1 MPRAG
6 AGRNDWRMREPMQG
20 QTGATD
26 VPDDDQRTERSASN
40 DYDRV
45 DECSDAS
52 FPASD
57 PPGWWSG
64 PST

>member
-1 MPRAG
+1 MSEEMQAEAAAAIVPRADPPTEQPAG
-6 AGRNDWRMREPMQG
+6 A
-20 QTGATD
+20 A
-26 VPDDDQRTERSASN
+26 
-40 DYDRV
+40 YDPV

-64 PST
+64 PSE

>member
-1 MPRAG
+1 MPERDDPSSEQLPAG
-6 AGRNDWRMREPMQG
+6 A
-20 QTGATD
+20 
-26 VPDDDQRTERSASN
+26 
-40 DYDRV
+40 YDTV

-64 PST
+64 PSADSTSVPHGHLPEAGVRAR

>member
-1 MPRAG
+1 MS
-6 AGRNDWRMREPMQG
+6 EEMQAEAAAAAAPQDG
-20 QTGATD
+20 
-26 VPDDDQRTERSASN
+26 PPTEQPAPAA
-40 DYDRV
+40 YDPV

-64 PST
+64 PAA